1 MALIKLTDVSIAF
14 GVRPV
19 LDHAEFQLDPGE
31 RVGLIGRN
39 GEGKS
44 TLMKAVSGLVS
55 IDSGDLWRQP
65 GLRIAMLEQ
74 EPVLPDNATIYQAT
88 ADALGEVGRL
98 ITEYHEVLG
107 QIETDPTAL
116 DKLGQL
122 QHELESLDGWSL
134 QQRVESVL
142 SRLNLPGEL
151 PVQGLSGGWRRRV
164 ALARALVIDPEVL
177 LLDEP
182 TNHLDMETILW
193 LEEQLLQFSGAVLL
207 VTHDRAFLQKVA
219 TRIIDLDRGKLTSWP
234 GSYSDFL
241 EKKAAAL
248 EEEAR
253 HNDLFDKKLAQE
265 EVWIR
270 QGIKARRTRNE
281 GRVRAL
287 KKLRQERSERRSL
300 QGKAK
305 ISMETAE
312 RSGRMVIEV
321 EDVSLAFGEGPKV
334 LDGFST
340 TIMRGDRIGLIGPNG
355 AGKSTLIK
363 TLLKQIEPQ
372 SGTVRHGTRLSI
384 AYYDQLRAEM
394 DPQQTLADAV
404 GDGKDYVEINGQRRH
419 IMSYLGDFLFS
430 PARAR
435 SPVSTLSGGERNR
448 AFLARLFSQPCNLLI
463 MDEPTNDLDMET
475 LELLEELLMDFDGTL
490 ILVSHDRAFLDNV
503 VTSSLVF
510 EGNGVVNE
518 YVGGYSDWL
527 EYKKLSEAA
536 VTPDKN
542 KPASAASQ
550 QNTAIPA
557 PKAAKKLSYKDQK
570 ELEALPAQ
578 IEHLEQQQQELNAL
592 LQSEAFYKLDQRDMN
607 EKLAALGELESQ
619 LKQAYERWNELDAMV

>member
-14 GVRPV
+14 GVHPV

-44 TLMKAVSGLVS
+44 TLMKVVSGLVN
-55 IDSGDLWRQP
+55 IDSGDVWRQP

-88 ADALGEVGRL
+88 ADALGDVGRL
-98 ITEYHEVLG
+98 ITEYHKVLAE
-107 QIETDPTAL
+107 IETDPAAL
-116 DKLGQL
+116 DKLGKL
-122 QHELESLDGWSL
+122 QHDLESLDGWSM
-134 QQRVESVL
+134 QQRVEAVL
-142 SRLNLPGEL
+142 SRLSLPGDL

-207 VTHDRAFLQKVA
+207 VTHDRTFLQKVA

-234 GSYSDFL
+234 GSYTDFL

-287 KKLRQERSERRSL
+287 KKLRQERAERRSQ

-305 ISMETAE
+305 ISMDTAE
-312 RSGRMVIEV
+312 RSGKVVIEV
-321 EDVSLAFGEGPKV
+321 EEASLAFGDGPKV
-334 LDGFST
+334 LDNFST

-363 TLLKQIEPQ
+363 LLLEQLEPQ

-404 GDGKDYVEINGQRRH
+404 GDGKDFVEIGGQRRH

-527 EYKKLSEAA
+527 EYRKRSAGIAA
-536 VTPDKN
+536 PEKN
-542 KPASAASQ
+542 KPALTPSE
-550 QNTAIPA
+550 QNMAVA
-557 PKAAKKLSYKDQK
+557 VQKAGKRLSYKEQK
-570 ELEALPAQ
+570 ELESLPEQ
-578 IEHLEQQQQELNAL
+578 IEQLEQQQEALNTL
-592 LQSEAFYKLDQRDMN
+592 VQSQNFYKLEQREINDRLAELSVL
-607 EKLAALGELESQ
+607 EKRLL
-619 LKQAYERWNELDAMV
+619 QAYERWNALDAMV

>member
-107 QIETDPTAL
+107 QIETDPAAL

-312 RSGRMVIEV
+312 RSGKMVIEV
-321 EDVSLAFGEGPKV
+321 EDVSLAFGEGSKV

-363 TLLKQIEPQ
+363 VLLKQIEPQ

-404 GDGKDYVEINGQRRH
+404 GNGKDYVEINGQRRH

-536 VTPDKN
+536 ATPDKN
-542 KPASAASQ
+542 KPALAASQ
-550 QNTAIPA
+550 QKTAIES
-557 PKAAKKLSYKDQK
+557 PKTAKKLSYKDQK

-578 IEHLEQQQQELNAL
+578 IELLEQRQEELNAL
-592 LQSEAFYKLDQRDMN
+592 LQSPAFYKLEQRDMN
-607 EKLAALGELESQ
+607 EKLAALGALESQ

>member
-107 QIETDPTAL
+107 QIETDPAAL

-193 LEEQLLQFSGAVLL
+193 LEEQLLQFSGSVLL

-312 RSGRMVIEV
+312 RSGKMVIEV
-321 EDVSLAFGEGPKV
+321 EDVSLVFGEGSKV

-363 TLLKQIEPQ
+363 VLLKQIEPQ

-536 VTPDKN
+536 ATPDKN
-542 KPASAASQ
+542 KPALAASQ
-550 QNTAIPA
+550 QKTAIES
-557 PKAAKKLSYKDQK
+557 PKTAKKLSYKDQK

-578 IEHLEQQQQELNAL
+578 IELLEQRQEELNAL
-592 LQSEAFYKLDQRDMN
+592 LQSPAFYKLEQRDMN
-607 EKLAALGELESQ
+607 EKLAALGALESQ